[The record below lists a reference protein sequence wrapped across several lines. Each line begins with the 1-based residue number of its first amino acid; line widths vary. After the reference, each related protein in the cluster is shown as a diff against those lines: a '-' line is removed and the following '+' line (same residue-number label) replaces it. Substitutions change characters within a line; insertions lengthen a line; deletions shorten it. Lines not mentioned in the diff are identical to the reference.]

1 MTSRKATV
9 GQATV
14 VGAAGFVGARLTER
28 LTADG
33 WDVWAPAKG
42 DPELLTRDLGTVF
55 YCAGLTADYDR
66 RPFDTVEAH
75 ASLVSDLVRAD
86 RFARLV
92 YCSSTRLYDGQ
103 KKAEVHEAEPLV
115 FDPADP
121 RRVYDLSKALGENL
135 TLARTA
141 GRGAVARLSNVYDWA
156 DGAPG
161 FLSEWLIRARATRDL
176 KLESSPNIARDYIH
190 LDDTVEALI
199 AIATK
204 GASGGEGIYN
214 VAAGRLTTN
223 ADICR
228 VFEAAGFRVTFTGD
242 ANPPPPPNASAER
255 LAGLGVAARPVE
267 DVVRAYLEGLSA

>member
-1 MTSRKATV
+1 MG
-9 GQATV
+9 GQAATV
-14 VGAAGFVGARLTER
+14 VGAAGFVGARLTAR
-28 LTADG
+28 LIADG

-42 DPELLTRDLGTVF
+42 DPDLFARDLGVVF

-75 ASLVSDLVRAD
+75 ASLVSELIKAD
-86 RFARLV
+86 RFTRLV

-135 TLARTA
+135 TLARTG
-141 GRGAVARLSNVYDWA
+141 GRGAVARLSNVYDWS

-161 FLSEWLIRARATRDL
+161 FLSEWLIEARRNRDL
-176 KLESSPNIARDYIH
+176 KLASSPNIARDYIH
-190 LDDTVEALI
+190 LDDTVAALI
-199 AIATK
+199 AIATE
-204 GASGGEGIYN
+204 GQGIYN

-223 ADICR
+223 ADIAR
-228 VFEAAGFRVTFTGD
+228 VFEAAGFWVKFTGD
-242 ANPPPPPNASAER
+242 ANPLPPPNASAER
-255 LAGLGVAARPVE
+255 LARLGVTAQPVE
-267 DVVRAYLEGLSA
+267 AVVAAYLKGLPA